1 MFHRLLVWY
10 CSYCADQ
17 LVDKTSK
24 RKGNKKSRLSVRPR
38 VYIRN
43 DMRHCAS
50 LSPFAECICLQLSR
64 SNYSNVELRCIFIN
78 CMNISVWLVEVRSYL
93 MFRTLVVYSPF
104 QKIFSVCL
112 FPFFRLPPKI
122 GGELERHFAKI
133 LPCEIFS
140 EWTVHS
146 QKSTDQIQIVL
157 GMSRF
162 LHNPFINTWR

>member
-1 MFHRLLVWY
+1 
-10 CSYCADQ
+10 
-17 LVDKTSK
+17 
-24 RKGNKKSRLSVRPR
+24 
-38 VYIRN
+38 
-43 DMRHCAS
+43 
-50 LSPFAECICLQLSR
+50 
-64 SNYSNVELRCIFIN
+64 
-78 CMNISVWLVEVRSYL
+78 

-146 QKSTDQIQIVL
+146 KKSTDQIQIVL

-162 LHNPFINTWR
+162 LHNPFINTWRQDSSTKLILHYH